1 MTDYHHHHHH
11 HHKMDGASKFKYQS
25 LRAISRRKKL
35 EKWLWIFL
43 CMVAVLMAIAVVFVY
58 TLG

>member
-1 MTDYHHHHHH
+1 
-11 HHKMDGASKFKYQS
+11 MDDSSKFKYQS

-35 EKWLWIFL
+35 EKWLWTFL